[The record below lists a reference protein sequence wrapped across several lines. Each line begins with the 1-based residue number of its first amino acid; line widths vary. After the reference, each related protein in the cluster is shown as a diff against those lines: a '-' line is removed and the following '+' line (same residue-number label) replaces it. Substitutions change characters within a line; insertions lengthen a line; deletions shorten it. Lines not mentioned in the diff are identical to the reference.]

1 MTQAP
6 GKEQDTMEVAQAQE
20 GDGKDNKDIQK
31 SDRLTP
37 FLTTV
42 PRSVTRFKKLP
53 VEKTPD
59 SSSPPEISGPQYSGP
74 LEGPFGLGP
83 LVFPVFQR
91 FNNIDFFLFLFFVVV
106 VADGFIFAHVDQS
119 YKILEEEFSLTDTE
133 KYLMDYSD
141 YYVSFMVA
149 IFVAYYG
156 GRGNRSRW
164 MAASA
169 FILGITSVVFAIPF
183 YKYEIIRQFEDEED
197 LCEVTNATDCG
208 TSRIPHRSICIYL
221 FIFAQCLHGMTAMP
235 FYILGFTFIYEHTPK
250 LSTGIYIAIADS
262 VQVLG
267 YALGLAVG
275 AVGARSSQN
284 QALNGDANVHNF
296 RQWQKVW
303 WSGFISVAV
312 VSWCTFPL
320 FLCFPP
326 RLPGGNKL
334 IREKE
339 KEHLFFDKRLENKE
353 FGHSLKDLLQAVK
366 CLVSN
371 PLVMCFSLCKTSEC
385 LTLKGN
391 LKFVPIYL
399 ESRFLM
405 TPTLASRL
413 TALFMFFGYTVGRFL
428 GGLIVDRLE
437 MSFKNKIRFIVLT
450 SFVSV
455 CLFILILSVECETAK
470 FAGITEDYDGTGILG
485 NLTAPCNEKC
495 DCPNKHYASLCG
507 RNDKEYFSACY
518 AGCTAY
524 KYFQGE
530 KTYYNC
536 SCIKEGLTTSDSD
549 GHFIDGTSG
558 KCSTRCDSLPLF
570 FAFFFSSIVFANLST
585 VSVNLSILQSAPIS
599 YNSLSMGVTFTIWR
613 LIGSVGLPEIFKKVS
628 IKSCIYWNINNCGLR
643 GRCWIYDVS
652 KVVYM
657 MMGISIIFQASL
669 TFFSLLA
676 LFNYNR
682 GVKKNTENMVKKANA
697 SKQEKT

>member
-6 GKEQDTMEVAQAQE
+6 GKEQNIMEVAQAQE
-20 GDGKDNKDIQK
+20 RDGKDNKNIQK
-31 SDRLTP
+31 SNRLRP

-42 PRSVTRFKKLP
+42 PRSVSVFKKLP
-53 VEKTPD
+53 LEKTPD
-59 SSSPPEISGPQYSGP
+59 SSSLSEISGPQYNGT
-74 LEGPFGLGP
+74 LEGPFGIGP

-106 VADGFIFAHVDQS
+106 VADGFIFAHVDRS

-133 KYLMDYSD
+133 KYLMNYSD

-183 YKYEIIRQFEDEED
+183 YKYKIIRQFGDEED
-197 LCEVTNATDCG
+197 LCEVTKATDCG

-221 FIFAQCLHGMTAMP
+221 FIFAQCLHGMTGMP

-250 LSTGIYIAIADS
+250 LSTAIYIAIAETA
-262 VQVLG
+262 QVFG
-267 YALGLAVG
+267 YGLGLAVG
-275 AVGARSSQN
+275 DFDARSSQN
-284 QALNGDANVHNF
+284 QALNGDAEI
-296 RQWQKVW
+296 K
-303 WSGFISVAV
+303 
-312 VSWCTFPL
+312 
-320 FLCFPP
+320 
-326 RLPGGNKL
+326 GGIKL

-353 FGHSLKDLLQAVK
+353 FGPSLKDLLQAVM
-366 CLVSN
+366 CLVCN

-391 LKFVPIYL
+391 YEFVPLYL

-405 TPTLASRL
+405 TPTLSSRL
-413 TALFMFFGYTVGRFL
+413 TALFMLLGHTVGRFL

-437 MSFKNKIRFIVLT
+437 MSYKNKIRFIVST
-450 SFVSV
+450 SFVSL
-455 CLFILILSVECETAK
+455 CIFILILSVECETAK
-470 FAGITEDYDGTGILG
+470 FAGISEDYDGTGILG
-485 NLTAPCNEKC
+485 NLTAPCNAKC
-495 DCPNKHYASLCG
+495 DCSDKRYASLCG
-507 RNDKEYFSACY
+507 RDDKEYFSACY

-549 GHFIDGTSG
+549 GHLIDGTSG
-558 KCSTRCDSLPLF
+558 KCSTKCDSLPLF
-570 FAFFFSSIVFANLST
+570 FAFFFSSIVFANLSS
-585 VSVNLSILQSAPIS
+585 VSIDLSILQ
-599 YNSLSMGVTFTIWR
+599 
-613 LIGSVGLPEIFKKVS
+613 
-628 IKSCIYWNINNCGLR
+628 
-643 GRCWIYDVS
+643 
-652 KVVYM
+652 
-657 MMGISIIFQASL
+657 
-669 TFFSLLA
+669 
-676 LFNYNR
+676 
-682 GVKKNTENMVKKANA
+682 
-697 SKQEKT
+697 